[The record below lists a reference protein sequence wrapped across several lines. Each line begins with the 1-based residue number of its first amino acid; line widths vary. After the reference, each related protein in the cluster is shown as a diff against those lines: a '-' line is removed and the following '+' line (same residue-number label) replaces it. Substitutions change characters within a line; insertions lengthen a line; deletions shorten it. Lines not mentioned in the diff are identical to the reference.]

1 MRKISIVNFKGGT
14 GKTTT
19 VVNLSYALSLKD
31 YKVLIIDCDTQGTIA
46 NWFGVI
52 NPENTLYELLIDEVK
67 LKDCIYQVRNNL
79 DIIASNKFLAR
90 IELVLAKEK
99 DIEKAFKK
107 RFKVLKGY
115 DFVFL
120 DCPPSLSIINLNALE
135 YAEEIF
141 LPVSMDYLALRGI
154 KQVIELLPKNI
165 KLTKIIPTFYDQ
177 RTRKSK
183 EILEDLKS
191 FFKDKVTK
199 PIRVNVRLSECSS
212 FHKTI
217 FEYEPG
223 SRGAIDYKSL
233 VEEII
238 IK

>member
-1 MRKISIVNFKGGT
+1 MLKISIVNFKGGT

-19 VVNLSYALSLKD
+19 AVNLSYALSLKD

-52 NPENTLYELLIDEVK
+52 NPKNTLYELLTDRVK
-67 LKDCIYQVRNNL
+67 LKNCVYRARNNL

-90 IELVLAKEK
+90 IELILAKEK
-99 DIEKAFKK
+99 DIERAFKK
-107 RFKVLKGY
+107 KLKDLKGY

-141 LPVSMDYLALRGI
+141 LPVSMDYLALRGV
-154 KQVIELLPKNI
+154 KQVIELLPENI
-165 KLTKIIPTFYDQ
+165 KLTKIIPTFYDK

-183 EILEDLKS
+183 EILEDLKT

-217 FEYEPG
+217 FEYDPG
-223 SRGAIDYKSL
+223 SRGAIDYKGL
-233 VEEII
+233 AEEII
-238 IK
+238 K